1 MNKMKDSKNSTNLG
15 CGRFLSDS
23 TLTKKNVEVF
33 GEVYHTQGS
42 NPHSY
47 VEVLVG
53 SLTSGPPGWKKM
65 EGLQKMLPLW
75 SQRNMSSWL
84 TFRPVVVY
92 YIMIMKI
99 LFQRLSQSW
108 NFRETYQTLK
118 PQSLT
123 GCFLPLDDC
132 SWSPNTQ
139 HWQACRIMNVK
150 TNTPQHPPQKKKQIL
165 PSISSSSGHKL
176 LVVASVGN
184 ERSMTLTIAHLLPN
198 RTLWFVIEKHTS
210 LEAEFW
216 LSWKKEWH
224 LEVLKIIRCQKKN
237 VLLLVWCCS
246 FGSFGYCEKV
256 RVKIQMALQITPY
269 SGFVRR

>member
-23 TLTKKNVEVF
+23 TLKKKTWKF
-33 GEVYHTQGS
+33 LGKFIT
-42 NPHSY
+42 PKDRI
-47 VEVLVG
+47 
-53 SLTSGPPGWKKM
+53 LTTCWGPGWFFDQWATWLGKKW
-65 EGLQKMLPLW
+65 KVKKKKLPLW

-150 TNTPQHPPQKKKQIL
+150 TNTPQHPPEKKKKKTDLAKYLFLQWTQTSRSRL
-165 PSISSSSGHKL
+165 SG
-176 LVVASVGN
+176 
-184 ERSMTLTIAHLLPN
+184 
-198 RTLWFVIEKHTS
+198 
-210 LEAEFW
+210 
-216 LSWKKEWH
+216 
-224 LEVLKIIRCQKKN
+224 Q
-237 VLLLVWCCS
+237 
-246 FGSFGYCEKV
+246 
-256 RVKIQMALQITPY
+256 
-269 SGFVRR
+269 